1 MISAIRNY
9 LIKDTELMGLLNNQP
24 SIYFV
29 VNTKKDEDKETE
41 YIIYNYKIVSGGYV
55 KRYQLTMQFIGK
67 DITKLLQIQ
76 DRTEYLL
83 DNFRHNKFIIDG
95 NNQIRSIE
103 LLNGGGQIYD
113 EETKNY
119 TLVSYF
125 LFKI

>member
-1 MISAIRNY
+1 MITAIRNY
-9 LIKDTELMGLLNNQP
+9 LIKDSELMGLLNNKP

-29 VNTKKDEDKETE
+29 TKPNEAQETE
-41 YIIYNYKIVSGGYV
+41 YVIYNYKLVNGGFI
-55 KRYQLTMQFIGK
+55 KQYQLTIQFIGK
-67 DITKLLQIQ
+67 DINKLLQVQ
-76 DRTEYLL
+76 DRVENLL
-83 DNFRHNKFIIDG
+83 DNYRHNKFIKDE
-95 NNQIRSIE
+95 NNAIRNIE